1 MEKIE
6 KTLAKA
12 LVSAMAE
19 IGAAVKNSTNPH
31 YKSGYADLAA
41 VVETVKP
48 ALTKNG
54 LAFIQKPMAT
64 APGFVGIE
72 TVILHETGE
81 AFAAGEMVMPL
92 AQNTPQAYGSLVTY
106 IRRYSLAAIFGV
118 PQVDDDAN
126 SATIAPPAKSTA
138 PAAPKPKAKV
148 TMHRYNLFKL
158 SNEEQLHWAGK
169 FTAKGIKQNANGDYL
184 IPKHVDKLQAEC
196 YVGDIEVEEA

>member
-1 MEKIE
+1 MEKVE

-54 LAFIQKPMAT
+54 LAFVQKPMPT
-64 APGFVGIE
+64 APGFVGVE
-72 TVILHETGE
+72 TIILHESGE

-92 AQNTPQAYGSLVTY
+92 VQQTPQAYGSLVTY
-106 IRRYSLAAIFGV
+106 LRRYSLATIFGV

-126 SATIAPPAKSTA
+126 AAQQKTTA
-138 PAAPKPKAKV
+138 PAAKQV
-148 TMHRYNLFKL
+148 TTMHRYNLFKL
-158 SNEEQLHWAGK
+158 SNEEQLDWAK
-169 FTAKGIKQNANGDYL
+169 KLLAKGIKQNENGDFL
-184 IPKHVDKLQAEC
+184 VPKHVEKLKANC
-196 YVGDIEVEEA
+196 YVGDIELELK

>member
-1 MEKIE
+1 MEKTEKE

-12 LVSAMAE
+12 LVSAIAE

-41 VVETVKP
+41 VIETIKP

-54 LAFIQKPMAT
+54 LAFVQKPRET
-64 APGFVGIE
+64 SPGFVKIE
-72 TVILHETGE
+72 TMILHENGE
-81 AFAAGEMVMPL
+81 TFWAGEMIMPL
-92 AQNTPQAYGSLVTY
+92 VQTTPQAYGSLVTY

-126 SATIAPPAKSTA
+126 DATIVTKAKR
-138 PAAPKPKAKV
+138 KV